1 MQLYIPLPHLQSIN
15 LSSALAQRSGISAP
29 DRNKESE
36 KYDKYAA
43 NDLFDILNSWR
54 IINIRDIKEKIDDPP
69 QSYNKHPT
77 RFKRSIMREIVG

>member
-43 NDLFDILNSWR
+43 NDLFDILANYQYQMEKR
-54 IINIRDIKEKIDDPP
+54 NQKKIDDLPETHN
-69 QSYNKHPT
+69 YLG
-77 RFKRSIMREIVG
+77 RYRRDLRSTVR

>member
-43 NDLFDILNSWR
+43 IDLFDI
-54 IINIRDIKEKIDDPP
+54 
-69 QSYNKHPT
+69 
-77 RFKRSIMREIVG
+77 